1 MSLENHNIQSGDD
14 YADLLIDDLRIMT
27 EQEGMEED
35 LFKLWEKHIRKLCN
49 LRYYQYVS
57 GDVDDFMLSEQEMLQ
72 TYRDSTLEYTGEIL
86 SSLVEKGEVSMSIN
100 PDGEILYGVPKQ
112 MVQEWQKDV
121 PKKNKSITENDLF

>member
-57 GDVDDFMLSEQEMLQ
+57 GDVDNFMLSEQEMMQ
-72 TYRDSTLEYTGEIL
+72 TYKDSTLEYTGEIL
-86 SSLVEKGEVSMSIN
+86 SSLVEKGEVSMSVN
-100 PDGEILYGVPKQ
+100 PDGEILYGIPKQ

-121 PKKNKSITENDLF
+121 PKKNRRVKKKK

>member
-57 GDVDDFMLSEQEMLQ
+57 GDVESFMLSEQEMMQ
-72 TYRDSTLEYTGEIL
+72 TYKDSTMEYTGELL
-86 SSLVEKGEVSMSIN
+86 SSLVEKGKVSMAIN
-100 PDGEILYGVPKQ
+100 QDGEILYGIPKDT
-112 MVQEWQKDV
+112 MEEWQQDV
-121 PKKNKSITENDLF
+121 PKKTRRIKKKK

>member
-1 MSLENHNIQSGDD
+1 MSLENHSIQSGDD
-14 YADLLIDDLRIMT
+14 YANLLIDDLRVMT

-35 LFKLWEKHIRKLCN
+35 LFKVWEKHIRKLCN

-72 TYRDSTLEYTGEIL
+72 TYKDSTLEYTGDIL

-100 PDGEILYGVPKQ
+100 PDGEILYGIPKQ
-112 MVQEWQKDV
+112 MVQEWQQDV
-121 PKKNKSITENDLF
+121 PKKNRRVKKKK